1 MGPIFGPGLLGGIEP
16 CSFSSLLELVSEL
29 LLSTAGVWSAAPCPA
44 QPSLQAPRSFI
55 SCLCASEWRMYCPC
69 SLFISIIFMP
79 FKKWKVWFKVKIF
92 YRPFLIYNPSLLTFE
107 WHFLWQNFYWITFG
121 GSVRLPEPEREKL
134 RYWRVAEGG
143 CSACSERGDATTAA
157 ALLQNARCPDRV
169 GLLIARKL
177 DSSHHPMFSGFVGAI
192 QCRLKKNE
200 PLAFK
205 CQISTQKVHRKCS

>member
-1 MGPIFGPGLLGGIEP
+1 MYDVWYVIFRRSRFPLKLRWEASMGPIFGPGLLGGIEP

-121 GSVRLPEPEREKL
+121 GSVETPGAGAGEAPILARS
-134 RYWRVAEGG
+134 GG
-143 CSACSERGDATTAA
+143 WVLSLQWAGRCNYCSCTAA
-157 ALLQNARCPDRV
+157 ERALSRPRRTTHCTET
-169 GLLIARKL
+169 
-177 DSSHHPMFSGFVGAI
+177 
-192 QCRLKKNE
+192 RLKPSSNVQW
-200 PLAFK
+200 F
-205 CQISTQKVHRKCS
+205 CRSHTM